1 MSGLSARMQGIP
13 KEEKRPGHLNLKGSR
28 HSRPEPHLMTPRQE
42 AKAPL
47 SLPDRPPEHAET
59 GNHAQSS
66 SCGSLPHRPRHCG
79 GLESRGGAC
88 RQLRRGAQRLRRRLQ
103 QPGNHPGRVPGL
115 LQPLLDS
122 NLPGYRHPVP
132 PWRSNRLQQ
141 RLPVLQQRMR
151 CLGVNSNCRRPPEP
165 NGLPKPVLYAV
176 QELPQPAGLRRRHDY
191 LPIGLSASICA
202 LSAPSPLLKSRGN
215 APKPNGLTLPA
226 TKDTA

>member
-1 MSGLSARMQGIP
+1 MSGLSARMQGLP

-47 SLPDRPPEHAET
+47 SLPDRPSEHAET

-103 QPGNHPGRVPGL
+103 QPGNDPGRVPGL

-141 RLPVLQQRMR
+141 RLPVTDAMPWRQFQL
-151 CLGVNSNCRRPPEP
+151 PPP
-165 NGLPKPVLYAV
+165 SRTKRLAKAGAV
-176 QELPQPAGLRRRHDY
+176 RSSRT
-191 LPIGLSASICA
+191 AST
-202 LSAPSPLLKSRGN
+202 SG
-215 APKPNGLTLPA
+215 PA
-226 TKDTA
+226 T

>member
-122 NLPGYRHPVP
+122 NRRDTVIQCRPGDQTVC
-132 PWRSNRLQQ
+132 N
-141 RLPVLQQRMR
+141 
-151 CLGVNSNCRRPPEP
+151 
-165 NGLPKPVLYAV
+165 NGFQSCNNGCDAL
-176 QELPQPAGLRRRHDY
+176 
-191 LPIGLSASICA
+191 ASIPTAAA
-202 LSAPSPLLKSRGN
+202 LQNQTACQSRCCTQFKNCLNQRACDVG
-215 APKPNGLTLPA
+215 TI
-226 TKDTA
+226 TCQ